1 MKRLLTAVVLLAALL
16 SAAPALAA
24 TEIDRIIAVVG
35 ERVITL
41 SELQQEMAP
50 ALNELT
56 QRLTGDEL
64 ATAEDRLKR
73 NTLNS
78 LIDKHLQLE
87 EAKLENIEADDSE
100 VNSAIDDVM
109 KKNHLDEAGLEQAL
123 EKEGFTL
130 TDYKQ
135 SLKDQLTI
143 IKLVTRAV
151 KSRVTVKDDEVK
163 EYYEK
168 NKAKYSSS
176 GSVRIADILFPA
188 KDGDM
193 DKAKEAA
200 DAARKEIMAGTPF
213 EEMAAKCTGDPN
225 ASKTCVLGSFE
236 KGELSPE
243 IEDAAFKLS
252 AGEVSEPIKIEN
264 GYRLI
269 KVMEKTD
276 DKQKTLEEA
285 RPEIVQELTQKQ
297 GEQLFAEWVQE
308 LRNKTYVE
316 IRAF

>member
-1 MKRLLTAVVLLAALL
+1 MKRLLSAVVMLAALFT
-16 SAAPALAA
+16 AAPAPAV

-35 ERVITL
+35 QQVITL

-73 NTLNS
+73 STLNS

-100 VNSAIDDVM
+100 VNSAIDDIK
-109 KKNHLDEAGLEQAL
+109 KKNNLDDAGLEQAL
-123 EKEGFTL
+123 EKEGYSL
-130 TDYKQ
+130 PDYKQ

-143 IKLVTRAV
+143 IKLVNRAV
-151 KSRVTVKDDEVK
+151 KSRIAIKDDEVK
-163 EYYEK
+163 EYYAK
-168 NKAKYSSS
+168 NKSKFSSP
-176 GSVRIADILFPA
+176 GSIRIADILFPA

-200 DAARKEIMAGTPF
+200 EAARKEIMAGTPF

-225 ASKTCVLGSFE
+225 AAKTCVLGTFE
-236 KGELSPE
+236 KGELSKE
-243 IEDAAFKLS
+243 IEGAAFKLS

-276 DKQKTLEEA
+276 DKQMTLDEA
-285 RPEIVQELTQKQ
+285 RPQIVQELTEKQ
-297 GEQLFAEWVQE
+297 GEQLFAEWVQD
-308 LRNKTYVE
+308 LRNRTYVE